1 MAGLGTLP
9 VLTSYTYLHINLD
22 TATGSPSTWL
32 KCPLVGRAFVLDL
45 LEFVLLHRPAA
56 FQAHSA
62 FRALLQTKVC
72 EVLIQDMQTTTIM
85 LCVSC
90 SCL

>member
-1 MAGLGTLP
+1 MVGLKNIACAK
-9 VLTSYTYLHINLD
+9 SSTYLHINLG
-22 TATGSPSTWL
+22 TAAGSPPTWL
-32 KCPLVGRAFVLDL
+32 KCPLVGRSFVLDL

-72 EVLIQDMQTTTIM
+72 GILIQDMQT
-85 LCVSC
+85 
-90 SCL
+90 